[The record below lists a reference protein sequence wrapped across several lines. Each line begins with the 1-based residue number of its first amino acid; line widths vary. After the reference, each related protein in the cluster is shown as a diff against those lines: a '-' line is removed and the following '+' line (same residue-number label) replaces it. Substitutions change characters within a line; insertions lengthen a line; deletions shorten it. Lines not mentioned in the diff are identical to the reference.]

1 MLNAYFLRH
10 KPQQQV
16 DIIALAQQQR
26 QLGLLK
32 RVQKP
37 FGEFFSFNRDNAD
50 GGVFGDRTAE
60 YRHQYGSRKP
70 PRGGS
75 GPGIETEIEGRSYIG
90 YASKMYRLVMMG
102 ASNIHQQLFGCG
114 AGNGVVIGR
123 DSTVECD
130 RG

>member
-16 DIIALAQQQR
+16 DIIALTQQQR

-37 FGEFFSFNRDNAD
+37 FGEFFSLNRDNAD
-50 GGVFGDRTAE
+50 GGVFGDCTAE

-70 PRGGS
+70 PSGGS

>member
-37 FGEFFSFNRDNAD
+37 FSEFFSLDRDNAD
-50 GGVFGDRTAE
+50 GGVFGDAPPNIGISTAPASPPAA
-60 YRHQYGSRKP
+60 GVAPALKRKSKVAATLDTP
-70 PRGGS
+70 VKC
-75 GPGIETEIEGRSYIG
+75 IG
-90 YASKMYRLVMMG
+90 W
-102 ASNIHQQLFGCG
+102 
-114 AGNGVVIGR
+114 
-123 DSTVECD
+123 
-130 RG
+130 